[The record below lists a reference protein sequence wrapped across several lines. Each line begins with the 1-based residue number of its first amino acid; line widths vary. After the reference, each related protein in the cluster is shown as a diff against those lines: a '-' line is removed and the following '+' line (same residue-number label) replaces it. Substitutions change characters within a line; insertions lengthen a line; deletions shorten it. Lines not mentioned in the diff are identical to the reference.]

1 MIKSSYIAER
11 EHNRF
16 FKLNNRYLAL
26 LFFFLI
32 SCVITSPSRAQLFK
46 KKPLS
51 PAKMCYKLGEKR
63 TRKFKKKFRFK
74 KPVNDISRISYKP
87 YDSHYI
93 SPTIKA
99 KMGNKEEILNVPE
112 LITFNKEV
120 KPETEVKSLPS
131 TVNKRHSEIRKLVEE
146 KIKNGS
152 FNEPI
157 LESLYFISD
166 EAEFA
171 YVNFDPFLL
180 AVEYA
185 LQGKMVLVEGHTDDR
200 GVDDH
205 NLKLSMKRVRQ
216 IENLM
221 RDIGVPDENV
231 SVIGYGESM
240 PKYDN
245 STEEGR
251 QKNRRVDFKIF

>member
-1 MIKSSYIAER
+1 
-11 EHNRF
+11 
-16 FKLNNRYLAL
+16 
-26 LFFFLI
+26 
-32 SCVITSPSRAQLFK
+32 
-46 KKPLS
+46 
-51 PAKMCYKLGEKR
+51 MCYKLGEKR

-74 KPVNDISRISYKP
+74 KPVNNTSRISYKP
-87 YDSHYI
+87 YDSHYK
-93 SPTIKA
+93 SPTLKPQPVS
-99 KMGNKEEILNVPE
+99 KEEILNVPE

-120 KPETEVKSLPS
+120 SIDDKSGTIILP
-131 TVNKRHSEIRKLVEE
+131 TPVNQRHSEIRKLVEE
-146 KIKNGS
+146 KVKNGLA
-152 FNEPI
+152 NEPI
-157 LESLYFISD
+157 LESLYFLTD
-166 EAEFA
+166 DVEFA
-171 YVNFDPFLL
+171 YVDFDPFLL

-185 LQGKMVLVEGHTDDR
+185 LQGKMVLVEGHTDDK

-221 RDIGVPDENV
+221 HDIGVPEERV